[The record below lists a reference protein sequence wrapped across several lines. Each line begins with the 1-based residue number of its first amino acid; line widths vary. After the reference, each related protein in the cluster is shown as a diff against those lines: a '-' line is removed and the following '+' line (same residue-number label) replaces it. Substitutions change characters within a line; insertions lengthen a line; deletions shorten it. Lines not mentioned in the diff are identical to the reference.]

1 MNEQV
6 FIRNML
12 EDINKCSLKNLNIM
26 EVCGTHTQA
35 ISRFGI
41 RQLVESNIH
50 LLSGPG
56 CPVCVTSEGYIDAA
70 IYLLKHPNVILTTF
84 GDMMKVRGSKE
95 NLMEQKEKGKDIR
108 ILYSPLDS
116 IILAEKSKDKEIV
129 FLAVGFETTAPLIAL
144 AVKIAKEKNIRNLS
158 FLIGIKRMAPILHQL
173 LSDDKNNIQGLI
185 CPGHVAAVKG
195 EEEFKFITEQYNIPA
210 VISGFGA
217 LDMVSSIYFLV
228 EQQEKNKKQ
237 FKNLYKSCVSLKGN
251 RKANELL
258 EEVFTYGE
266 AEWRGI
272 GTIKDSGLFLGEG
285 YTSYDA
291 SQKFGVRI
299 VKEKFHN
306 TCACSHILLGRKSP
320 PSCKLFGKFCT
331 PEKPAGPCMVSSE
344 GACSIFYKY
353 KEWNK

>member
-1 MNEQV
+1 MIEE
-6 FIRNML
+6 I
-12 EDINKCSLKNLNIM
+12 KKGSPKNLNIM

-41 RQLVESNIH
+41 RKLVEPNIH

-56 CPVCVTSEGYIDAA
+56 CPVCVTAEDYIDEA
-70 IYLLKHPNVILTTF
+70 IDLFSHPNVVLATF

-116 IILAEKSKDKEIV
+116 ITLAEKSKDKEIV

-144 AVKIAKEKNIRNLS
+144 AVKTAKEKNIKNLS
-158 FLIGIKRMAPILHQL
+158 FIIGIKRMAPILHHM
-173 LSDDKNNIQGLI
+173 LSDDKNNIHGFI

-195 EEEFKFITEQYNIPA
+195 EEEFKFITEQYNVPA
-210 VISGFGA
+210 VIAGFGA
-217 LDMVSSIYFLV
+217 LDVVSSIYFLV
-228 EQQEKNKKQ
+228 KQQEKPKKQ

-251 RKANELL
+251 KKANRLL
-258 EEVFTYGE
+258 EEVFSYGE

-299 VKEKFHN
+299 VKEKSHN
-306 TCACSHILLGRKSP
+306 TCSCNHILLGRKSP
-320 PSCKLFGKFCT
+320 PSCKLFGKLCT